1 MLVLLAA
8 KQNRLLLQ
16 HLQLPLLRL
25 DLLLQ
30 GLLLVLQDLK
40 GLAGAAAEL

>member
-1 MLVLLAA
+1 MLLAA

-16 HLQLPLLRL
+16 RLQLALLRQ

-30 GLLLVLQDLK
+30 GLLLALQ
-40 GLAGAAAEL
+40 GLEGFAGAAAEL